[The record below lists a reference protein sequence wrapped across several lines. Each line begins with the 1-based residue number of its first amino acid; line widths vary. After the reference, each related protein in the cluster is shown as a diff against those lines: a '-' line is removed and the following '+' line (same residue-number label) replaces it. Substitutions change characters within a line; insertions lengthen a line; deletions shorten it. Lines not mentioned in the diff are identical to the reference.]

1 MSTNNYIQS
10 DITSKVIFVHL
21 TVEPMENSSHN
32 TTVVT
37 VTAEEETIRRIQELS
52 MRDAANIE
60 RRIPTEQDF
69 LIAYATFP
77 GTFGFTIIDM
87 YRRFVVRFD
96 HKYVDAHWVMVG
108 MVVVSF
114 IESF

>member
-1 MSTNNYIQS
+1 
-10 DITSKVIFVHL
+10 
-21 TVEPMENSSHN
+21 MENRSQN

-37 VTAEEETIRRIQELS
+37 VNAEEETIRRMQELS

-77 GTFGFTIIDM
+77 GTFRFAIIDM
-87 YRRFVVRFD
+87 YLRFVVRFD
-96 HKYVDAHWVMVG
+96 HKYAD
-108 MVVVSF
+108 SY
-114 IESF
+114 